1 MYMKP
6 ITNIKIYDLPE
17 TLVASG
23 YAMIEGYSEEA
34 VKGEVAQILLDHM
47 DDNLTE
53 NRHYKRAMKLTK
65 APLNSG
71 HPNFLS
77 GIIVSMD
84 VTFTNKVYVEWQR
97 YHFQQIITSQSTM
110 HRLSKFDL
118 DEAFIEYVD
127 PIIIHHLKYL
137 QKNYNENPTKE
148 NYLKLLYSCPSGLKL
163 TARITTNYL
172 QLMNM
177 YSQRRNHRLPEWQE
191 FSKQLVEELPLF
203 YGLLEANGKLDSKD
217 KKVDVNE

>member
-1 MYMKP
+1 MKP

-34 VKGEVAQILLDHM
+34 VKCEVAQILLDHI

-71 HPNFLS
+71 HVS
-77 GIIVSMD
+77 WAKGVVVSMD
-84 VTFTNKVYVEWQR
+84 ITFTNKAWIELQR
-97 YHFQQIITSQSTM
+97 YHFIDIITSMSTM
-110 HRLSKFDL
+110 HRINKFEL
-118 DEAFIEYVD
+118 EEAFNEYTD

-137 QKNYNENPTKE
+137 QKDYNENPTKE
-148 NYLKLLYSCPSGLKL
+148 NYLKLLYSTPSGLQM
-163 TARITTNYL
+163 TGRVTTNYL
-172 QLMNM
+172 QLMNI
-177 YSQRRNHRLPEWQE
+177 YQQRRTHRLPEWRYFCQ
-191 FSKQLVEELPLF
+191 QLLEELPLF
-203 YGLLEANGKLDSKD
+203 YELLEMNGALYKDDVQEKLD
-217 KKVDVNE
+217 

>member
-23 YAMIEGYSEEA
+23 YAMIEEYNDDA

-47 DDNLTE
+47 EDNLTE

-203 YGLLEANGKLDSKD
+203 YELLEANGKLDSKD
-217 KKVDVNE
+217 RKVDVNE

>member
-34 VKGEVAQILLDHM
+34 VKGEVAQILLDHI

-71 HPNFLS
+71 HVS
-77 GIIVSMD
+77 WAKGVVVSMD
-84 VTFTNKVYVEWQR
+84 ITFTNKAWIELQR
-97 YHFQQIITSQSTM
+97 YHFIDIITGMSTM
-110 HRLSKFDL
+110 HRISKFEL
-118 DEAFIEYVD
+118 EEAFNEYTD

-137 QKNYNENPTKE
+137 QKDYNENPTKE
-148 NYLKLLYSCPSGLKL
+148 NYLKLLYSTPSGLQM
-163 TARITTNYL
+163 TGRVTTNYL
-172 QLMNM
+172 QLMNI
-177 YSQRRNHRLPEWQE
+177 YQQRRTHRLPEWRYFCQ
-191 FSKQLVEELPLF
+191 QLLEELPLF
-203 YGLLEANGKLDSKD
+203 YELLEMNGALYKDDVREKLD
-217 KKVDVNE
+217 

>member
-23 YAMIEGYSEEA
+23 YAMIEGYSEET

-71 HPNFLS
+71 HVS
-77 GIIVSMD
+77 WAKGVVVSMD
-84 VTFTNKVYVEWQR
+84 ITFTNKAWIELQR
-97 YHFQQIITSQSTM
+97 YHFIDIITGMSAM
-110 HRLSKFDL
+110 HRISKFEL
-118 DEAFIEYVD
+118 EEAFNEYTD

-137 QKNYNENPTKE
+137 QKDYNENPTKE
-148 NYLKLLYSCPSGLKL
+148 NYLKLLYSTPSGLQM
-163 TARITTNYL
+163 TGRVTTNYL
-172 QLMNM
+172 QLMNI
-177 YSQRRNHRLPEWQE
+177 YQQRRTHRLPEWRYFCQ
-191 FSKQLVEELPLF
+191 QLLEELPLF
-203 YGLLEANGKLDSKD
+203 YELLEANGALYKDDIQEKLD
-217 KKVDVNE
+217 

>member
-34 VKGEVAQILLDHM
+34 VKGEVAQILLDHI

-71 HPNFLS
+71 HVS
-77 GIIVSMD
+77 WAKGVVVSMD
-84 VTFTNKVYVEWQR
+84 ITFTNKAWIELQR
-97 YHFQQIITSQSTM
+97 YHFIDIITSMSTM
-110 HRLSKFDL
+110 HRISKFEL
-118 DEAFIEYVD
+118 EEAFNEYTD

-137 QKNYNENPTKE
+137 QKDYNENPTKE
-148 NYLKLLYSCPSGLKL
+148 NYLKLLYSTPSGLQM
-163 TARITTNYL
+163 TGRVTTNYL
-172 QLMNM
+172 QLMNI
-177 YSQRRNHRLPEWQE
+177 YQQRRTHRLPEWRYFCQ
-191 FSKQLVEELPLF
+191 QLLEELPLF
-203 YGLLEANGKLDSKD
+203 YELLEMNGALYKDDVQEKLD
-217 KKVDVNE
+217 

>member
-34 VKGEVAQILLDHM
+34 VKGEVVQILLDHM

-71 HPNFLS
+71 HVS
-77 GIIVSMD
+77 WAKGVVVSMD
-84 VTFTNKVYVEWQR
+84 ITFTNKAWIELQR
-97 YHFQQIITSQSTM
+97 YHFIDIITSMSTM
-110 HRLSKFDL
+110 HRISKFEL
-118 DEAFIEYVD
+118 EEAFNEYTD
-127 PIIIHHLKYL
+127 PIIIYHLKYL
-137 QKNYNENPTKE
+137 QKEYNENPTKE
-148 NYLKLLYSCPSGLKL
+148 NYLKLLYSTPSGLQM
-163 TARITTNYL
+163 TGRVTTNYL
-172 QLMNM
+172 QLMNI
-177 YSQRRNHRLPEWQE
+177 YQQRRTHRLPEWRYFCQ
-191 FSKQLVEELPLF
+191 QLLEELPLF
-203 YGLLEANGKLDSKD
+203 YELLEMNGALHKDDVQEKLD
-217 KKVDVNE
+217 

>member
-71 HPNFLS
+71 HVS
-77 GIIVSMD
+77 WAKGVVVSMD
-84 VTFTNKVYVEWQR
+84 ITFTNKAWIELQR
-97 YHFQQIITSQSTM
+97 YHFIDIITSMSTM
-110 HRLSKFDL
+110 HRISKFEL
-118 DEAFIEYVD
+118 EEAFNEYTD

-137 QKNYNENPTKE
+137 QKDYNENPTKE
-148 NYLKLLYSCPSGLKL
+148 NYLKLLYSTPSGLQM
-163 TARITTNYL
+163 TGRVTTNYL
-172 QLMNM
+172 QLMNI
-177 YSQRRNHRLPEWQE
+177 YQQRRTHLLPEWRYFCQ
-191 FSKQLVEELPLF
+191 QLLEELPLF
-203 YGLLEANGKLDSKD
+203 YELLEMNGALYKDDVREKLD
-217 KKVDVNE
+217 

>member
-23 YAMIEGYSEEA
+23 YAMIDGYSEEA

-71 HPNFLS
+71 HVS
-77 GIIVSMD
+77 WAKGVVVSMD
-84 VTFTNKVYVEWQR
+84 ITFTNKAWIELQR
-97 YHFQQIITSQSTM
+97 YHFIDIITGMSTM
-110 HRLSKFDL
+110 HRISKFEL
-118 DEAFIEYVD
+118 EEAFNEYTD
-127 PIIIHHLKYL
+127 PIIIYHLKYL
-137 QKNYNENPTKE
+137 QKEYNDNPTKE
-148 NYLKLLYSCPSGLKL
+148 NYLKLLYSTPSGLQM
-163 TARITTNYL
+163 TGRVTTNYL
-172 QLMNM
+172 QLMNI
-177 YSQRRNHRLPEWQE
+177 YQQRRTHRLPEWRYFCQ
-191 FSKQLVEELPLF
+191 QLLEELPLF
-203 YGLLEANGKLDSKD
+203 YELLEMNGALYKDDVQEKLD
-217 KKVDVNE
+217 

>member
-71 HPNFLS
+71 HVS
-77 GIIVSMD
+77 WAKGVVVSMD
-84 VTFTNKVYVEWQR
+84 ITFTNKAWIELQR
-97 YHFQQIITSQSTM
+97 YHFIDIITSMSTM
-110 HRLSKFDL
+110 HRISKFEL
-118 DEAFIEYVD
+118 EEAFNEYTD
-127 PIIIHHLKYL
+127 PIIIYHLKYL
-137 QKNYNENPTKE
+137 QKEYNENPTKE
-148 NYLKLLYSCPSGLKL
+148 NYLKLLYSTPSGLQM
-163 TARITTNYL
+163 TGRVTTNYL
-172 QLMNM
+172 QLMNI
-177 YSQRRNHRLPEWQE
+177 YQQRRTHRLPEWRYFCQ
-191 FSKQLVEELPLF
+191 QLLEELPLF
-203 YGLLEANGKLDSKD
+203 YELLEMNGALYKDDVQEKLD
-217 KKVDVNE
+217 

>member
-34 VKGEVAQILLDHM
+34 VKGEVAQILLDHI

-71 HPNFLS
+71 HVS
-77 GIIVSMD
+77 WAKGVVVSMD
-84 VTFTNKVYVEWQR
+84 ITFTNKAWIELQR
-97 YHFQQIITSQSTM
+97 YHFIDIITSMSTM
-110 HRLSKFDL
+110 HRISKFEL
-118 DEAFIEYVD
+118 EEAFNEYTD

-137 QKNYNENPTKE
+137 QKDYNENPTKE
-148 NYLKLLYSCPSGLKL
+148 NYLKLLYSTPSGLQM
-163 TARITTNYL
+163 TGRVTTNYL
-172 QLMNM
+172 QLMNI
-177 YSQRRNHRLPEWQE
+177 YQQRRTHRLPEWRYFCQ
-191 FSKQLVEELPLF
+191 QLLEELPLF
-203 YGLLEANGKLDSKD
+203 YELLEANGVLYKDDIQEKLD
-217 KKVDVNE
+217 

>member
-23 YAMIEGYSEEA
+23 YAMIDGYSEEA

-71 HPNFLS
+71 HVS
-77 GIIVSMD
+77 WAKGVVVSMD
-84 VTFTNKVYVEWQR
+84 ITFTNKAWIELQR
-97 YHFQQIITSQSTM
+97 YHFIDIITGMSTM
-110 HRLSKFDL
+110 HRISKFEL
-118 DEAFIEYVD
+118 EEAFNEYTD

-137 QKNYNENPTKE
+137 QKDYNENPTKE
-148 NYLKLLYSCPSGLKL
+148 NYLKLLYSTPSGLQM
-163 TARITTNYL
+163 TGRVTTNYL
-172 QLMNM
+172 QLMNI
-177 YSQRRNHRLPEWQE
+177 YQQRRTHRLPEWRYFCQ
-191 FSKQLVEELPLF
+191 QLLEELPLF
-203 YGLLEANGKLDSKD
+203 YELLEMNGALYKDDVQEKLD
-217 KKVDVNE
+217 

>member
-34 VKGEVAQILLDHM
+34 VKCEVAQILLDHI

-71 HPNFLS
+71 HVS
-77 GIIVSMD
+77 WAKGVVVSMD
-84 VTFTNKVYVEWQR
+84 ITFTNKAWIELQR
-97 YHFQQIITSQSTM
+97 YHFIDIITSMSTM
-110 HRLSKFDL
+110 HRISKFEL
-118 DEAFIEYVD
+118 EEAFNEYTD

-137 QKNYNENPTKE
+137 QKDYNENPTKE
-148 NYLKLLYSCPSGLKL
+148 NYLKLLYSTPSGLQM
-163 TARITTNYL
+163 TGRVTTNYL
-172 QLMNM
+172 QLMNI
-177 YSQRRNHRLPEWQE
+177 YQQRRTHRLPEWRYFCQ
-191 FSKQLVEELPLF
+191 QLLEELPLF
-203 YGLLEANGKLDSKD
+203 YELLEMNGALYKDDVQEKLD
-217 KKVDVNE
+217 

>member
-23 YAMIEGYSEEA
+23 YAMIEEYNDDA

-177 YSQRRNHRLPEWQE
+177 YSQRRNHRLPEWRYFCQ
-191 FSKQLVEELPLF
+191 QLLEELPLF
-203 YGLLEANGKLDSKD
+203 YELLEMNGALYKDDVQEKLD
-217 KKVDVNE
+217 